1 MGRRSLTDVS
11 MVTAVDFDFGGIT
24 FRLLVLDGLVVLDV
38 CSTFLICGD
47 PAATVMVNGE
57 DSLAAFAEVAGCSF
71 EFTRLWFPVEFL
83 DVLGVSDVLDVLD
96 GLVVLDVCFTS
107 LICGESA
114 ATVIVNGEDSLAAFA
129 EVEGCSFEFTGF
141 LFPGEFLDVLGVL
154 DVLDVLGVLGVC
166 FTSLIR
172 GESVATVIVN
182 GEDSLAA
189 FAEVEGCSFE
199 FTGFLFP
206 GEFLD
211 VLGVLDVLDVLGV
224 LGVCFTSLICG
235 ESAATV
241 MVNGKDTK
249 LWFPNRIK
257 GCPLTKSAQGN
268 LPSSTHSLVFLESQ
282 I

>member
-57 DSLAAFAEVAGCSF
+57 DSLAAC
-71 EFTRLWFPVEFL
+71 
-83 DVLGVSDVLDVLD
+83 
-96 GLVVLDVCFTS
+96 
-107 LICGESA
+107 
-114 ATVIVNGEDSLAAFA
+114 A
-129 EVEGCSFEFTGF
+129 EVEGCSLEFTRL

-154 DVLDVLGVLGVC
+154 DVLC
-166 FTSLIR
+166 
-172 GESVATVIVN
+172 
-182 GEDSLAA
+182 
-189 FAEVEGCSFE
+189 
-199 FTGFLFP
+199 
-206 GEFLD
+206 
-211 VLGVLDVLDVLGV
+211 VLDVLEV

-241 MVNGKDTK
+241 MVDGKDTK

>member
-24 FRLLVLDGLVVLDV
+24 FRLVVLDGLVVLDV
-38 CSTFLICGD
+38 CSTFLIFGD

-57 DSLAAFAEVAGCSF
+57 DSLAAFTEVAGCSF

-141 LFPGEFLDVLGVL
+141 LFPGDFLDVLGVL
-154 DVLDVLGVLGVC
+154 DVLDVLGV
-166 FTSLIR
+166 
-172 GESVATVIVN
+172 
-182 GEDSLAA
+182 
-189 FAEVEGCSFE
+189 
-199 FTGFLFP
+199 
-206 GEFLD
+206 
-211 VLGVLDVLDVLGV
+211 
-224 LGVCFTSLICG
+224 CFTSLICR

-241 MVNGKDTK
+241 MVDGKDTK